1 MISGHPSL
9 RLFLRVGLVL
19 YAGTFHCNPLW
30 AQQHD
35 FWGDDHNTT
44 ASPGQRPYNSNCAGC
59 HGLDGRG
66 SDKGPNIAASVNVRH
81 LSDARV
87 SSIISE
93 GIAGT
98 GMPAFHSLSE
108 RQNRAIVTYIRI
120 LQGRLEARTLPG
132 NATSGKE
139 VFFGKGEC
147 STCHAIS
154 GEGGFLG
161 RDLSTYGSDLPA
173 KVIRDE
179 IVKPDRIEPHGY
191 RSAALVT
198 HDGNRLEGVIRNED
212 NFSVQLQTRDGGF
225 HFFQK
230 SDLRTVEHLGRSLMP
245 NNYGERLSTSELNDL
260 VSYLMNP
267 GSTSTKTKNLPKAED
282 STE

>member
-1 MISGHPSL
+1 MTL
-9 RLFLRVGLVL
+9 RHKSSRLLFGLVL
-19 YAGTFHCNPLW
+19 CAGTLHSSTSQ

-35 FWGDDHNTT
+35 FWGEDSKTT
-44 ASPGQRPYNSNCAGC
+44 PTPGQRSFNTNCAGC

-81 LSDARV
+81 LSDTRV

-93 GIAGT
+93 GIPGT

-108 RQNRAIVTYIRI
+108 RQNRAIVAYIRF
-120 LQGRLEARTLPG
+120 LQGQLKARTLPG
-132 NATSGKE
+132 NAMRGKE

-147 STCHAIS
+147 SLCHSMS

-161 RDLSTYGSDLPA
+161 RDLSTYGSDLTA
-173 KVIRDE
+173 KAIRDE
-179 IVKPDRIEPHGY
+179 IVKPNRVEPAGY

-212 NFSVQLQTRDGGF
+212 NFSVQFQTKDGGF

-230 SDLRTVEHLGRSLMP
+230 SDLRTVEHLERSLMP
-245 NNYGERLSTSELNDL
+245 TYYGERLSPSELNDL
-260 VSYLMNP
+260 VSFLMNA
-267 GSTSTKTKNLPKAED
+267 GSTTKAAQNPSKTQD

>member
-1 MISGHPSL
+1 MISSHKFRRVVFGVVLCAGTCWLSPSL
-9 RLFLRVGLVL
+9 
-19 YAGTFHCNPLW
+19 

-35 FWGDDHNTT
+35 FWGDDHKT
-44 ASPGQRPYNSNCAGC
+44 ATAPGQRPYDTNCAGC

-93 GIAGT
+93 GIPGT
-98 GMPAFHSLSE
+98 GMPAFHSLGE
-108 RQNRAIVTYIRI
+108 RQTRAIVGYIRI
-120 LQGRLEARTLPG
+120 LQGRLEARQLPG
-132 NATSGKE
+132 NAARGKE
-139 VFFGKGEC
+139 IFFGKGEC
-147 STCHAIS
+147 SNCHAIS

-173 KVIRDE
+173 KVIGAE
-179 IVKPDRIEPHGY
+179 IVKPNRIEPPGY

-212 NFSVQLQTRDGGF
+212 NFSVQLQARDGGF

-230 SDLRTVEHLGRSLMP
+230 SDLQTVEHLGRSFMP
-245 NNYGERLSTSELNDL
+245 TNYGERLSKSELDDL
-260 VSYLMNP
+260 VSFLMNP
-267 GSTSTKTKNLPKAED
+267 GATSSKAQNPAKPED
-282 STE
+282 PNE

>member
-1 MISGHPSL
+1 MISSHK
-9 RLFLRVGLVL
+9 FTRVVFGLVL
-19 YAGTFHCNPLW
+19 FAETFRPSPSF
-30 AQQHD
+30 AQPHD
-35 FWGDDHNTT
+35 FWGEDSKATG
-44 ASPGQRPYNSNCAGC
+44 APGQRPYNSNCAGC

-93 GIAGT
+93 GIPGT
-98 GMPAFHSLSE
+98 GMPAFHSLGE
-108 RQNRAIVTYIRI
+108 RQTRAIVGYIRI

-132 NATSGKE
+132 NAMRGKE

-147 STCHAIS
+147 SLCHSMS

-179 IVKPDRIEPHGY
+179 IVKPNRVEPFGY
-191 RSAALVT
+191 RSAAVVT

-212 NFSVQLQTRDGGF
+212 NFSVQLQTRDGSF
-225 HFFQK
+225 HFFRK
-230 SDLRTVEHLGRSLMP
+230 SDLQALEHRGRSPMP
-245 NNYGERLSTSELNDL
+245 TNYGERLSTSELNDL
-260 VSYLMNP
+260 VSFLMNP
-267 GSTSTKTKNLPKAED
+267 ASTSTKVQNLPKAED
-282 STE
+282 PSE

>member
-1 MISGHPSL
+1 MISSHKFTRVAFGVVLWAGTLQPSL
-9 RLFLRVGLVL
+9 SF
-19 YAGTFHCNPLW
+19 

-35 FWGDDHNTT
+35 FWGDDHKTT
-44 ASPGQRPYNSNCAGC
+44 AAPGQRPYNSNCAGC

-66 SDKGPNIAASVNVRH
+66 SDKGPSIAASVNVRH

-87 SSIISE
+87 SSIILE
-93 GIAGT
+93 GIPGT
-98 GMPAFHSLSE
+98 GMPAFHGLGE
-108 RQNRAIVTYIRI
+108 RQTRAIVGYIRI

-132 NATSGKE
+132 NATRGKE

-147 STCHAIS
+147 SLCHSMS

-179 IVKPDRIEPHGY
+179 IVKPHRIEPPGY

-198 HDGNRLEGVIRNED
+198 HDGNRMEGVLRNED
-212 NFSVQLQTRDGGF
+212 NFSVQLQTRDGSF

-230 SDLRTVEHLGRSLMP
+230 TDLQAVEHLGRSLMP
-245 NNYGERLSTSELNDL
+245 TNYGERLSTSELNDL
-260 VSYLMNP
+260 VSFLMNP
-267 GSTSTKTKNLPKAED
+267 GSASTKAQNLPKTED
-282 STE
+282 PQE

>member
-1 MISGHPSL
+1 MISSHK
-9 RLFLRVGLVL
+9 FTRVAFGVVL
-19 YAGTFHCNPLW
+19 CAGTFQPSLSF

-35 FWGDDHNTT
+35 FWGADHKTT
-44 ASPGQRPYNSNCAGC
+44 AAPGQRPYNSNCAGC

-93 GIAGT
+93 GIPGT
-98 GMPAFHSLSE
+98 GMPAFHSLGE
-108 RQNRAIVTYIRI
+108 RQTRAIVGYIRI

-132 NATSGKE
+132 NATRGKE

-147 STCHAIS
+147 SLCHSMS

-179 IVKPDRIEPHGY
+179 IVKPNRIEPPGY

-230 SDLRTVEHLGRSLMP
+230 SDLQAVEHLGRSLMP
-245 NNYGERLSTSELNDL
+245 TNYGERLSTSELNDL
-260 VSYLMNP
+260 VSFLMNP
-267 GSTSTKTKNLPKAED
+267 GSASTKTQNLPKTED
-282 STE
+282 PPE